1 MDWSNIG
8 TKLLD
13 SLYHHHQLKVNLIVN
28 EKGGK
33 LGADGVYKECKGI
46 ALMYHIYRNEY
57 INIELI
63 CAIFMRLLGL

>member
-1 MDWSNIG
+1 M
-8 TKLLD
+8 
-13 SLYHHHQLKVNLIVN
+13 IVN